1 MIRRFFWFALGAGL
15 ALFVYVKIR
24 GYLKRATPSALG
36 SRVADSASD
45 VGGRAQDFVGR
56 VRAAMSEREAELRE
70 VFDERGADAHRFDVP
85 E

>member
-1 MIRRFFWFALGAGL
+1 MIKRFFWFALGAGV
-15 ALFVYVKIR
+15 ALYVYIKVR
-24 GYLKRATPSALG
+24 DYLKRVRPSALG
-36 SRVADSASD
+36 NRVADSAAG

-70 VFDERGADAHRFDVP
+70 AFDEGGADADRFDVP

>member
-1 MIRRFFWFALGAGL
+1 MIKRFVWFALGAGV

-36 SRVADSASD
+36 SRVADSAAD
-45 VGGRAQDFVGR
+45 AGGRAQYFVGR
-56 VRAAMSEREAELRE
+56 VRAAMSEREAELHE
-70 VFDERGADAHRFDVP
+70 AFDERGADAHRFDVP

>member
-1 MIRRFFWFALGAGL
+1 MIKRFFWFALGAGF

-24 GYLKRATPSALG
+24 GYLKRATPSVIG
-36 SRVADSASD
+36 SRVADSAAG
-45 VGGRAQDFVGR
+45 VGERAQDFVGR

-70 VFDERGADAHRFDVP
+70 VFDERGAGAHRFDVP